1 MDFKKKIF
9 VNRELS
15 DAEVLFVKSTLNDL
29 DLESYLQ
36 DCFIYICLYEN
47 GVLEISSVKDDYIY
61 LVSKE
66 FNITNKMAM
75 QYLKNKTEIE
85 QEVNKVLYWNGIN
98 NIKKYVPVVF
108 DDGKSVSYAN
118 FNVYAEGVPEAV
130 KTLNDMYFDD
140 YMYLEDVDEEI

>member
-15 DAEVLFVKSTLNDL
+15 DEEVLFVKSTLKNI

-36 DCFIYICLYEN
+36 DCFIYVCLYEN

-85 QEVNKVLYWNGIN
+85 QVVNKVLYWNDIN

>member
-15 DAEVLFVKSTLNDL
+15 DAEVLFVKSTLKNI
-29 DLESYLQ
+29 DLESYLR
-36 DCFIYICLYEN
+36 DCFIYVCLYEN

-75 QYLKNKTEIE
+75 QYLKNRTEIE

-108 DDGKSVSYAN
+108 DDGKSVSYAD

>member
-15 DAEVLFVKSTLNDL
+15 DAEVLFVKSTLKNM

-36 DCFIYICLYEN
+36 DCFIYVCLYEN

-66 FNITNKMAM
+66 FNISNKMAM
-75 QYLKNKTEIE
+75 QYLKNRTEIE
-85 QEVNKVLYWNGIN
+85 QELNKVLYWNGIN
-98 NIKKYVPVVF
+98 NIKKYVPVVS

-130 KTLNDMYFDD
+130 KTLSDMYFDD
-140 YMYLEDVDEEI
+140 

>member
-15 DAEVLFVKSTLNDL
+15 DAEVLFVKSTLKNI
-29 DLESYLQ
+29 DLESYLR
-36 DCFIYICLYEN
+36 DCFIYVCLYEN

-75 QYLKNKTEIE
+75 QYLKNRTEIE

-108 DDGKSVSYAN
+108 DDGKSVSYAD

-130 KTLNDMYFDD
+130 KMLNDMYFDD

>member
-15 DAEVLFVKSTLNDL
+15 DAEVLFVKSTLKNI
-29 DLESYLQ
+29 DLESYLK
-36 DCFIYICLYEN
+36 DCFIYVCLYEN

-75 QYLKNKTEIE
+75 QYLKNRTEIE

-98 NIKKYVPVVF
+98 NIKKYIPVVF

-130 KTLNDMYFDD
+130 KTLSDMYFDD